1 MKLYMVTDG
10 DCSDYCVRGIYSTPE
25 KAEWAKKLYAAK
37 NDIDEIEVDALPD
50 APPGMLWYFV
60 KMDVAG
66 NSPDVR
72 RVNAGYAGQ
81 DKWAPYG
88 DNEHV
93 SFYQWAEDEQHA
105 VKIANERRAQLI
117 ANGGWITDWKTWRAH
132 RN

>member
-81 DKWAPYG
+81 DKWAPCG
-88 DNEHV
+88 DNKHV
-93 SFYQWAEDEQHA
+93 AFYQWAEDEQHA

-117 ANGGWITDWKTWRAH
+117 ANGGWITDWETWRAQ